1 MAKSGVPGEQY
12 FKQMTRDEFFKINH
26 LFQPNAPGVDLNV
39 WGHVCKGTGGCKNAD
54 LLAAVLFCSI
64 VFQVEFQ
71 PCGQVAGAIREIEP
85 AHVVFNRMLLGA
97 RDQLD
102 RMNRCRL

>member
-1 MAKSGVPGEQY
+1 MRPAWTSTYGATYAKGREV
-12 FKQMTRDEFFKINH
+12 
-26 LFQPNAPGVDLNV
+26 A
-39 WGHVCKGTGGCKNAD
+39 NAD

>member
-1 MAKSGVPGEQY
+1 V
-12 FKQMTRDEFFKINH
+12 R
-26 LFQPNAPGVDLNV
+26 V
-39 WGHVCKGTGGCKNAD
+39 
-54 LLAAVLFCSI
+54 AALYARLCST
-64 VFQVEFQ
+64 QVEFQ